1 MPPAAPPS
9 AKPAQAAQAA
19 QAAVGGWQ
27 DGAHCWPLRVYYE
40 DTDFSGLVY
49 HAAYLRFAERGR
61 SEFLRAAGITHRALL
76 RRRPPVSPVA
86 FVVTAMQMRFLAPA
100 RMDDALEVRTSLRR
114 LGAVRLRMAQEMR
127 RGAEC
132 LWQGTCEL
140 ACIVPEYGAEAQGRA
155 RLVRVPPALRDKLA
169 PCLRPETGA

>member
-1 MPPAAPPS
+1 MPPSAPPS
-9 AKPAQAAQAA
+9 AKPAQAAA
-19 QAAVGGWQ
+19 GGWQ

-76 RRRPPVSPVA
+76 RRRPPVA

-132 LWQGTCEL
+132 VWQGTCEL
-140 ACIVPEYGAEAQGRA
+140 ACIVPEYDAEAQGRA
-155 RLVRVPPALRDKLA
+155 RLVRVPPALREKLA